1 MLSIT
6 DKIRFIRGNLKMRLL
21 VGYSIT
27 DKAYTKLKEG
37 KYADVYTEYFEIN
50 GVKVFDL
57 DNFDFYDISLKDC
70 IENQLDIIGCDI
82 DLKNCSPEHSILA
95 SARGGLFF
103 RSDSDSHH
111 MLARKRECSPL
122 FYNNKP
128 AIETGTEPYM
138 TYKHNSFTIVIE
150 LETLNFEIRVFEFTV
165 LKSGDFNSN
174 YEDFIYCVSDFGYTR
189 KFDISDRLTD
199 ALKSIV
205 AEEYG
210 LVYVNDV
217 LAICNSFK
225 GLDCVV
231 KNGIKYITILIIANY
246 NSIVIPPSV
255 EVIKIDDGK
264 LSYGMDYEA
273 DYMPNPIKLIL
284 PRVTLNNIVSGL
296 LKSLTSHKSCYLG
309 KLEEN
314 IDELKNRNI
323 EIEVYG

>member
-1 MLSIT
+1 
-6 DKIRFIRGNLKMRLL
+6 MRVL
-21 VGYSIT
+21 VGYGIT

-37 KYADVYTEYFEIN
+37 KYADVYTEYFEIS

-70 IENQLDIIGCDI
+70 IDGQLDIIGCDI
-82 DLKNCSPEHSILA
+82 GFEKCSSEHSILA

-122 FYNNKP
+122 FYNNKV
-128 AIETGTEPYM
+128 AIETGTELYM
-138 TYKHNSFTIVIE
+138 TYKHNCFTIVIE

-174 YEDFIYCVSDFGYTR
+174 YEDFIYCVPDFGYTR

-225 GLDCVV
+225 GLDCVI
-231 KNGIKYITILIIANY
+231 KNGIKYIVIFFVARY

-255 EVIKIDDGK
+255 ESIKIDKGK
-264 LSYGMDYEA
+264 SIYGTDYTIEYHKA
-273 DYMPNPIKLIL
+273 YIA
-284 PRVTLNNIVSGL
+284 
-296 LKSLTSHKSCYLG
+296 KSNFK
-309 KLEEN
+309 
-314 IDELKNRNI
+314 
-323 EIEVYG
+323 

>member
-1 MLSIT
+1 
-6 DKIRFIRGNLKMRLL
+6 MRLL

-37 KYADVYTEYFEIN
+37 KYADVYTEYFEIS

-70 IENQLDIIGCDI
+70 IGNQLDIIGCDI
-82 DLKNCSPEHSILA
+82 IFEKCSSEYGVLVNS
-95 SARGGLFF
+95 RGGVFF
-103 RSDSDSHH
+103 RTDFGCKN
-111 MLARKRECSPL
+111 MLERSRVCSPL

-174 YEDFIYCVSDFGYTR
+174 YEDFIYCVPDFGYTR
-189 KFDISDRLTD
+189 EISDKLTD
-199 ALKSIV
+199 VLKSIAV
-205 AEEYG
+205 EECG
-210 LVYVNDV
+210 LVYVNDT
-217 LAICNSFK
+217 LAICNSSERF
-225 GLDCVV
+225 DCII
-231 KNGIKYITILIIANY
+231 KNGIKYITILIIADY

-255 EVIKIDDGK
+255 ESIKIDKGK
-264 LSYGMDYEA
+264 SIYGTDYTVE
-273 DYMPNPIKLIL
+273 YMYNLTKLIL
-284 PRVTLNNIVSGL
+284 PRVTLNNMVSGL
-296 LKSLTSHKSCYLG
+296 LKSLKSPKSCYLG

-314 IDELKNRNI
+314 IDELKNCNI
-323 EIEVYG
+323 EIEIY

>member
-1 MLSIT
+1 
-6 DKIRFIRGNLKMRLL
+6 MRVL
-21 VGYSIT
+21 VGYGIT

-37 KYADVYTEYFEIN
+37 KYADVYTEYFEIS

-82 DLKNCSPEHSILA
+82 GFEKCSSEYGVLVNS
-95 SARGGLFF
+95 RGGVFF
-103 RSDSDSHH
+103 RSDSDSHY

-128 AIETGTEPYM
+128 AIETGTELYM
-138 TYKHNSFTIVIE
+138 TYKHNCFTIVIE

-174 YEDFIYCVSDFGYTR
+174 YEDFIYCVPDFGYTR
-189 KFDISDRLTD
+189 EISDKLTD
-199 ALKSIV
+199 VLKSIAV
-205 AEEYG
+205 EECG

-225 GLDCVV
+225 GLDCVI

-255 EVIKIDDGK
+255 ESIKIDKGK
-264 LSYGMDYEA
+264 LSYGMDYEI
-273 DYMPNPIKLIL
+273 DHMRNPIKLIL
-284 PRVTLNNIVSGL
+284 PRVTLNNMVSGL
-296 LKSLTSHKSCYLG
+296 LKSLKSPKSCYLG

-314 IDELKNRNI
+314 IDELKNCNI

>member
-1 MLSIT
+1 
-6 DKIRFIRGNLKMRLL
+6 MRVL
-21 VGYSIT
+21 VGYGIT

-37 KYADVYTEYFEIN
+37 KYTDVYTEYFEIS

-82 DLKNCSPEHSILA
+82 GFEKCSSEYGVMVNS
-95 SARGGLFF
+95 RGGVFF
-103 RSDSDSHH
+103 RTDFGCTNMIERS
-111 MLARKRECSPL
+111 RVCSPL

-128 AIETGTEPYM
+128 AIETGIELYM
-138 TYKHNSFTIVIE
+138 TYKHNCFTIVIE

-174 YEDFIYCVSDFGYTR
+174 YEDFIYCVPDFGYTR

-217 LAICNSFK
+217 IAVCGRYIRTDNSSSSVESM
-225 GLDCVV
+225 L
-231 KNGIKYITILIIANY
+231 KNGIKYVYIAITTY
-246 NSIVIPPSV
+246 TQTFVIPPTV
-255 EVIKIDDGK
+255 EKISIDSK
-264 LSYGMDYEA
+264 FKNYLSMH
-273 DYMPNPIKLIL
+273 NHIKLIL
-284 PRVTLNNIVSGL
+284 PKVKLD
-296 LKSLTSHKSCYLG
+296 SLVCQLAKEMKLSEDGYLG
-309 KLEEN
+309 TLEKE
-314 IDELKNRNI
+314 IDALNKKHVL
-323 EIEVYG
+323 IEVYG

>member
-1 MLSIT
+1 
-6 DKIRFIRGNLKMRLL
+6 MRVL
-21 VGYSIT
+21 VGYGIT

-37 KYADVYTEYFEIN
+37 KYADVYTEYFEIS

-70 IENQLDIIGCDI
+70 IDGQLDIIGCDI
-82 DLKNCSPEHSILA
+82 GFEKCLSEYGVLVNS
-95 SARGGLFF
+95 RGGVFF
-103 RSDSDSHH
+103 RTDFGCKN
-111 MLARKRECSPL
+111 MLERSRVCSPL
-122 FYNNKP
+122 FYNNKV

-189 KFDISDRLTD
+189 EFDISDRLTD

-225 GLDCVV
+225 GLDCVI
-231 KNGIKYITILIIANY
+231 KNGIKYITILSIADY

-255 EVIKIDDGK
+255 EVIKIDKGK
-264 LSYGMDYEA
+264 LSYGMDYEI
-273 DYMPNPIKLIL
+273 DHMRNPIKLIL
-284 PRVTLNNIVSGL
+284 PRVTLNNMVSGL
-296 LKSLTSHKSCYLG
+296 LKSLKSPKSCYLG

-314 IDELKNRNI
+314 IDELKNCNI
-323 EIEVYG
+323 EIEVYW